1 MGILLAWAVEM
12 GLITWRDLTGKD
24 PTHVINGFP
33 LPADYLA
40 TFLVFGTLGLVP
52 KSNAGASKAATLAAW
67 AFVIATYVN
76 ALPTALNPTAPPK
89 GGASAAGTTAATPT
103 STPAAPPSS
112 STINPTGG
120 VTI

>member
-1 MGILLAWAVEM
+1 MGVLLAWAVEI

-52 KSNAGASKAATLAAW
+52 KDNAGASKAATLAAW
-67 AFVIATYVN
+67 AFVVATYVN
-76 ALPTALNPTAPPK
+76 ALPTALNPSGTPSAKGSTA
-89 GGASAAGTTAATPT
+89 GSASPTATP
-103 STPAAPPSS
+103 S
-112 STINPTGG
+112 STITSGG
-120 VTI
+120 TS

>member
-1 MGILLAWAVEM
+1 MGVLLAWAVEI

-52 KSNAGASKAATLAAW
+52 KDSPGSKAATLAAW

-76 ALPTALNPTAPPK
+76 ALPTALNPSAPAK
-89 GGASAAGTTAATPT
+89 AGASTAGTTPATPT
-103 STPAAPPSS
+103 SS
-112 STINPTGG
+112 STVTPTGG
-120 VTI
+120 